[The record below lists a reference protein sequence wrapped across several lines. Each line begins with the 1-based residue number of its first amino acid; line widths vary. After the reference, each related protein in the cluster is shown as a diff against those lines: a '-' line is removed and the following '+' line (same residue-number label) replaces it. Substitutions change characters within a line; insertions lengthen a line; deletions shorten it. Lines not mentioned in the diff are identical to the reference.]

1 MRLNKI
7 KNIIKEQIL
16 LLEKEKWFTSMKAS
30 LENGVLSKP
39 EGDPF
44 NPEPQMM
51 ARGEEKL
58 CPCGPGGDM
67 IPCSECPKKSI
78 REEMVDDLKD
88 QVIIPNKIKPK
99 SGGCGCGKKR

>member
-51 ARGEEKL
+51 ARGEEKA
-58 CPCGPGGDM
+58 CPCENGDM
-67 IPCSECPKKSI
+67 LPECCPKKSI
-78 REEMVDDLKD
+78 REEMIDDLKD